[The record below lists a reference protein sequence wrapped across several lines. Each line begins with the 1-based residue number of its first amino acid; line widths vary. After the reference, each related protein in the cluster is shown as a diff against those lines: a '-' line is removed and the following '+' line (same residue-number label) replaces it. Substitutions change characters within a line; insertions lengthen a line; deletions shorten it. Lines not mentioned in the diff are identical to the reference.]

1 LYYCVLASNDFNR
14 IIVKMMRN
22 CKCKKWQAELK
33 KVEDLKAQGVD
44 WTSEHSFFFCP
55 YCGVRL
61 IAPCYTCGIPANTH
75 TGNTLYWYE
84 DKDFCS
90 ASCARK
96 LDMNLSKETESR
108 ET

>member
-1 LYYCVLASNDFNR
+1 MTR
-14 IIVKMMRN
+14 H
-22 CKCKKWQAELK
+22 CKCEIGANNIMPDGEAPFEGYL
-33 KVEDLKAQGVD
+33 
-44 WTSEHSFFFCP
+44 FCP
-55 YCGVRL
+55 WCGVRL
-61 IAPCYTCGIPANTH
+61 IADCHTCGIPANTH